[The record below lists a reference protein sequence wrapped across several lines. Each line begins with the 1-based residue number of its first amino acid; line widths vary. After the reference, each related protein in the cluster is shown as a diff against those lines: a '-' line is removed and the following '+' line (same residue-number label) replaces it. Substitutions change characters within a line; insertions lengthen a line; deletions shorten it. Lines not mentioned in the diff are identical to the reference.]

1 MHPADVSGDDGSTE
15 ELFTA
20 ESAPKSP
27 LREPLAV
34 PSSAVPPAVSAAIHR
49 LGVLF
54 LQVSPQRGLVRVV
67 LLAERALERRRPL
80 PALERDVRGG
90 AVPPVRRLVGEGA
103 LADVAGVGPR
113 SRVDPH
119 VDVEVVFGGD
129 LGAAHG
135 ADERLLARV
144 HPLVRRQ

>member
-34 PSSAVPPAVSAAIHR
+34 PSSAVPAAVSAAIHR

>member
-20 ESAPKSP
+20 ESAPKAP
-27 LREPLAV
+27 PREPLAV
-34 PSSAVPPAVSAAIHR
+34 PAAAVPAAVHR
-49 LGVLF
+49 LGGVLF
-54 LQVSPQRGLVRVV
+54 LQVSPQRGLVGVV

-103 LADVAGVGPR
+103 LAD
-113 SRVDPH
+113 
-119 VDVEVVFGGD
+119 
-129 LGAAHG
+129 LGARFNECRKKSA
-135 ADERLLARV
+135 
-144 HPLVRRQ
+144 